1 MRVQVQRGAVLVAVV
16 EHLRQLD
23 VAVLVELA
31 LARHPSPL
39 GDVQPPPAAVALPRD
54 VEPPSAALGDV
65 EPPSA
70 ALGDVDPT
78 AAFRYVEAASLRDV
92 VPSATA
98 AVLVSERES
107 GELGGLGVLVLWKNT
122 LVRCPLAWTTLF
134 PLSQSTGR
142 TNGVLC
148 ERNGEVLEK
157 LLQ

>member
-39 GDVQPPPAAVALPRD
+39 GDVQPPPAAVALPR
-54 VEPPSAALGDV
+54 DV